1 MLSKR
6 PLEKGPRITDGAGND
21 SSANWT
27 IPLYQDILKAVRK
40 RWISRILRSS
50 LHTRILQSCHIHQAD
65 PFLSDDEL
73 IPFIQDLQSE
83 FPSLNLDTSI
93 LPFQPFRLHL
103 FNSLLQITQDPDPTM
118 ALHLQQGIPSGA
130 FEPLEPVG
138 LWEPNDPPDVDCPEL
153 EICQDNWKS
162 ASQDPA
168 TTRQLIQQELDAGF
182 IEEIPSIS
190 AAQSRWPKGIALG
203 KLGVVCADNRDPRL
217 VLDSTIC
224 GMNGRCHLP
233 EKRRLPNLRHVSFFL
248 STCPPLQDQWQGA
261 SIDIKAAH
269 KRMLRREDERGA
281 LLFQFEYKLY
291 AYRTAHFG
299 AKTSAWHWGRVSG
312 ALLRLIHKL
321 LYFRHAGWVYV
332 DDFLFLFPQKTA
344 SIQFALAIIL
354 LRTLG
359 APLSW
364 KKLEFDSSIEW
375 NGWSIQPSTMTAQ
388 LPKFKLHKITSLI
401 LTLMEHP
408 CRKNLEKLIGIILWA
423 TSLVHHTRF
432 LLTSLYRDLFSIP
445 ATNYSIIPT
454 QWGYFLGLLND
465 DAIISTSN
473 NLHLPIGARV
483 VEFKH
488 SSISSK
494 AQLPPDIPIERHA
507 WVRLRD
513 PHTEKRKLSEESK
526 TTLKW
531 ILKSLLP
538 LLSSI
543 PLNRFC
549 SLTINAAADAFAT
562 QDTMGIGGWVT
573 TPSNTYWFSHT
584 WSTHDLQSFLSLDK
598 ALQRYI
604 SSWEAL
610 AQLCIILTVFQ
621 KCNTRPGII
630 RIQSGSDN
638 TGAEA
643 NINHG
648 FSTTLVLADI
658 IKMISLKQLQFN
670 SFLHIH
676 HIPGEKK
683 YRC

>member
-1 MLSKR
+1 
-6 PLEKGPRITDGAGND
+6 
-21 SSANWT
+21 
-27 IPLYQDILKAVRK
+27 
-40 RWISRILRSS
+40 
-50 LHTRILQSCHIHQAD
+50 
-65 PFLSDDEL
+65 
-73 IPFIQDLQSE
+73 
-83 FPSLNLDTSI
+83 
-93 LPFQPFRLHL
+93 
-103 FNSLLQITQDPDPTM
+103 
-118 ALHLQQGIPSGA
+118 
-130 FEPLEPVG
+130 
-138 LWEPNDPPDVDCPEL
+138 
-153 EICQDNWKS
+153 
-162 ASQDPA
+162 
-168 TTRQLIQQELDAGF
+168 
-182 IEEIPSIS
+182 
-190 AAQSRWPKGIALG
+190 
-203 KLGVVCADNRDPRL
+203 
-217 VLDSTIC
+217 
-224 GMNGRCHLP
+224 
-233 EKRRLPNLRHVSFFL
+233 
-248 STCPPLQDQWQGA
+248 
-261 SIDIKAAH
+261 
-269 KRMLRREDERGA
+269 
-281 LLFQFEYKLY
+281 
-291 AYRTAHFG
+291 
-299 AKTSAWHWGRVSG
+299 
-312 ALLRLIHKL
+312 
-321 LYFRHAGWVYV
+321 
-332 DDFLFLFPQKTA
+332 
-344 SIQFALAIIL
+344 
-354 LRTLG
+354 
-359 APLSW
+359 
-364 KKLEFDSSIEW
+364 
-375 NGWSIQPSTMTAQ
+375 MTAQ

-408 CRKNLEKLIGIILWA
+408 CRKNLEKIIGIILWA

-454 QWGYFLGLLND
+454 QWEYFLRLLND

-483 VEFKH
+483 VEFEH
-488 SSISSK
+488 SPVSSK

-513 PHTEKRKLSEESK
+513 RNTEKRKLSEESK
-526 TTLKW
+526 STLKW

-549 SLTINAAADAFAT
+549 SLTINATADAFAT

-604 SSWEAL
+604 TSWEAL

-643 NINHG
+643 DINHG
-648 FSTTLVLADI
+648 FSTTLVFADI

-676 HIPGEKK
+676 YIPGEKNIDADNLSRGKTSDFPDSTRILFDLHDIFNQEPFPK
-683 YRC
+683 YINNLVQWDPDIHPLVKTLSCVCLPPFFFGCFLSLLRFSYFYIRSTFIKAQ